1 MCLATLRV
9 EGADSSLEQIKNE
22 LSLACD
28 LEWRKGDRRRNNS
41 LHALSGFNANVV
53 ECENPQM
60 LTSLVRSFLKKWKD
74 KAVVLTRLNLKA
86 ELDIGFSVGS
96 SEQYEASVL
105 FTSEDLLLC
114 AECGINLR
122 VTAFPTSDEAN
133 AEDDKQENGEE

>member
-9 EGADSSLEQIKNE
+9 EGADSSLEQLKNE

-41 LHALSGFNANVV
+41 LHTLSGFNANVG

-60 LTSLVRSFLKKWKD
+60 LTSLIRSFLKKWKE
-74 KAVVLTRLNLKA
+74 KAVVLSRLNLKA

-96 SEQYEASVL
+96 SEQYVASVL
-105 FTSEDLLLC
+105 FTSDDLLLC

-133 AEDDKQENGEE
+133 AQDDIQENGEE